1 MSVSSAGNRGEQA
14 ERPRDIPL
22 RGWKQVLLRVKDE
35 IGKDNLSIVAAGVAF
50 YGLFAIFPA
59 ITAFVTLYGLITD
72 PAEVEQQLATLR
84 GVMPEDAF
92 GIVQQQMHSVV
103 SQATGSLSLGLLL
116 SLALAVWSATKGTNA
131 IFTALNI
138 AYGEHEER
146 GFLSLNLW
154 SLAFTVGGIVF
165 VIVALF
171 AIAAVPAALAVVGSP
186 GGLLELVLLALRWVL
201 MAVLM
206 MLALALV
213 YRYGPSRATARF
225 QWVSAGA
232 IAATVLWLVASV
244 AFSLYV
250 RHFGSYDKTFGS
262 LGAVVILLMWFYISA
277 YVVCLGAELNAEL
290 ERQTRRDS
298 TTGPEKPIGTRG
310 AYVADN
316 KVT

>member
-1 MSVSSAGNRGEQA
+1 
-14 ERPRDIPL
+14 
-22 RGWKQVLLRVKDE
+22 
-35 IGKDNLSIVAAGVAF
+35 
-50 YGLFAIFPA
+50 
-59 ITAFVTLYGLITD
+59 VTLYGLITD
-72 PAEVEQQLATLR
+72 PAEVEQQLATIS
-84 GVMPEDAF
+84 GVVPEDAL

-103 SQATGSLSLGLLL
+103 SQAGTSLSLGLLL
-116 SLALAVWSATKGTNA
+116 SLALAIWSSTKGTKA
-131 IFTALNI
+131 IFTAMNI

-146 GFLSLNLW
+146 GFFSLNLW

-165 VIVALF
+165 FIVALF
-171 AIAAVPAALAVVGSP
+171 VIAAVPAALAIVGSP
-186 GGLLELVLLALRWVL
+186 EGLVGFVLLALRWVV

-206 MLALALV
+206 ILALALV
-213 YRYGPSRATARF
+213 YRYGPSRATARIR
-225 QWVSAGA
+225 WVSPGA

-310 AYVADN
+310 AYAADN
-316 KVT
+316 KAT

>member
-1 MSVSSAGNRGEQA
+1 MTFHGAIWGNCCGT
-14 ERPRDIPL
+14 
-22 RGWKQVLLRVKDE
+22 
-35 IGKDNLSIVAAGVAF
+35 AA
-50 YGLFAIFPA
+50 
-59 ITAFVTLYGLITD
+59 
-72 PAEVEQQLATLR
+72 R

-103 SQATGSLSLGLLL
+103 SQASGSLSLGPGARRLEFDQGIK
-116 SLALAVWSATKGTNA
+116 T

-146 GFLSLNLW
+146 RFFSLNLW

-165 VIVALF
+165 IIVALLVVA
-171 AIAAVPAALAVVGSP
+171 AIPAVLAIVGSP
-186 GGLLELVLLALRWVL
+186 GGVLEFVLLALRWVV

-206 MLALALV
+206 MLALALL

-225 QWVSAGA
+225 QWVSPGA
-232 IAATVLWLVASV
+232 IAATFLWLVASV

-298 TTGPEKPIGTRG
+298 TTGPEKPIDTRG
-310 AYVADN
+310 AFVADN